1 MKMSRTGLR
10 ITAYHKVVASFV
22 PWIRSHGRGGAPP
35 PSAIPAS
42 MS

>member
-10 ITAYHKVVASFV
+10 ITAYHNVVASFV
-22 PWIRSHGRGGAPP
+22 PWIRSHGRGGAAA
-35 PSAIPAS
+35 PSVIPAS